1 MRKYALLFI
10 LPMVIGISA
19 LTGCK
24 TEETEVMENIKIDS
38 GLIIGTEIG
47 ETGKEIRIF
56 KGIPY
61 AAPPVGELRWQAP
74 RPVEAWSGVRD
85 CTEFSLTAPQNPM
98 FGGSPAGASEDCLYL
113 NVLTPAK
120 TIKDKLPVMVWMHGG
135 MYALGSGNDPLS
147 NHYRLPQ
154 QGIVLVT
161 VNMRLDIIGL
171 LAHPLLSAESP
182 NGVSGNYMF
191 LDMISALEW
200 VQKNIFAFGGDPGNV
215 TIFGESGGGAKVSTL
230 IASPLTKGLYHK
242 AICESGTA
250 TARTWWNGQPLEK
263 LEALGER
270 IFEKLGVDTL
280 EAARA
285 LPYENIY
292 EANAQ
297 LTKEIG
303 SQWGVVDA
311 AVDGCFLPD
320 TPLNIFRA
328 GKMNPI
334 PLISCA
340 NAGELT
346 TMFPMLVP
354 GYVEMFG
361 GMEKAGVDSY
371 ACIFDQVPAKWRQ
384 EGMTHAPHGLE
395 LLYVFGDYD
404 NITGWWEMTYGM
416 MSMMGS
422 PLKSRDPGLTEK
434 DKYVSESMMRYW
446 TQFAR
451 TGNPNGSGLPDWP
464 AYTALNDSYLYIN
477 ETLEVKTGF
486 SEISK

>member
-1 MRKYALLFI
+1 
-10 LPMVIGISA
+10 
-19 LTGCK
+19 
-24 TEETEVMENIKIDS
+24 MENIKIDT
-38 GLIIGTEIG
+38 GLITGTEIG
-47 ETGKEIRIF
+47 ATGKEIRIF

-85 CTEFSLTAPQNPM
+85 CTKFSLTAIQNPM
-98 FGGSPAGASEDCLYL
+98 RGGPPTGASEDCLYL

-120 TIKDKLPVMVWMHGG
+120 TSKDKLPVMVWMHGG
-135 MYALGSGNDPLS
+135 MYALGSGNDLLS
-147 NHYRLPQ
+147 NNYRLPQ

-161 VNMRLDIIGL
+161 VNMRLDVIGL
-171 LAHPLLSAESP
+171 LAHPQLSAESP
-182 NGVSGNYMF
+182 NSVSGNYMF
-191 LDMISALEW
+191 LDMIAALEW
-200 VQKNIFAFGGDPGNV
+200 VQKNIANFGGDPGNV

-230 IASPLTKGLYHK
+230 VASPLTKGLYHK

-250 TARTWWNGQPLEK
+250 TARTWWTGQSLGK
-263 LEALGER
+263 LEAMGER
-270 IFEKLGVDTL
+270 IFEILDVKTL

-285 LPYENIY
+285 LPCNKVY

-297 LTKEIG
+297 LTKESG
-303 SQWGVVDA
+303 SQWGIVDA
-311 AVDGCFLPD
+311 AVDGWFLLD

-328 GKMNPI
+328 GKMNPT
-334 PLISCA
+334 PLINCA

-346 TMFPMLVP
+346 AMFPMLVP

-361 GMEKAGVDSY
+361 GMAKAGVDGY

-384 EGMTHAPHGLE
+384 EGMTHTPHGLE

-404 NITGWWEMTYGM
+404 NITGWWEMTYAM
-416 MSMMGS
+416 MSMMGAS
-422 PLKSRDPGLTEK
+422 LKSKVPGLNET

-451 TGNPNGSGLPDWP
+451 TGNPNGGSLPSWP
-464 AYTALNDSYLYIN
+464 VYTALSNSYLYIN